1 MTNLPPA
8 MSLSPMMSPIDAHII
23 PESNPDQNTTL
34 LDTQEHDQLNVNDG
48 IIQLIDGH
56 SLTQVCDIIR
66 DLERRLLTPPYCSQR
81 YFMEQTLDDQFHEYQ
96 KTGERIDKA
105 AAIQWIMSSAGHYHW
120 RFSDFSLAA
129 MSEDT
134 VLAHYFAY
142 QHDSAT
148 KRCKRSRHSSIW
160 RYHQERWQL
169 FYHHA
174 NSLALPTEL

>member
-8 MSLSPMMSPIDAHII
+8 MSLPPMMSPIDAHTV
-23 PESNPDQNTTL
+23 PVPHSDQNTTM
-34 LDTQEHDQLNVNDG
+34 LDAQENDQLNDDSN
-48 IIQLIDGH
+48 IRLIDGH
-56 SLTQVCDIIR
+56 SLTQLRDLIR
-66 DLERRLLTPPYCSQR
+66 DLEIRLLTPPYCTQR
-81 YFMEQTLDDQFHEYQ
+81 YFIELTLDDQFHEYQ

-105 AAIQWIMSSAGHYHW
+105 AAIQWIISSAGHYHW
-120 RFSDFSLAA
+120 RFSDFSLTA

-142 QHDSAT
+142 QHNPET

-160 RYHQERWQL
+160 HYHQERWQL

-174 NSLALPTEL
+174 NSLALPSES